1 MEDTDGNPSRLCF
14 DKTTRDRLAKL
25 FSNAFKGRDLSPDE
39 IELEVTVTLHTLE
52 QYASAIPLYEQIQ
65 PESQQRR
72 RERIESLAAH
82 LEGALEQLKSL
93 DSAALGFIA
102 WRAKDE
108 MSKTLGTP
116 NDFPSGLKAAIEAV
130 SWREANISA
139 ITAFA
144 LGLRKSASELP
155 QHSLNTSGKEYPWYS
170 LPKELSTAM
179 AVERLFWE
187 NGFRF
192 TIANSG
198 LAAECLRAVF
208 QLGGLHIDRVDYWLK
223 QARDHSDS
231 MSSFNKRMQKRNEE

>member
-1 MEDTDGNPSRLCF
+1 MEDSSGYAPRLCF
-14 DKTTRDRLAKL
+14 DKTTRDRLTKL
-25 FSNAFKGRDLSPDE
+25 FRDAHKGRNLSPAE
-39 IELEVTVTLHTLE
+39 VEFEVTVILRTLE
-52 QYASAIPLYEQIQ
+52 QYASAIPLYEQFQ

-82 LEGALEQLKSL
+82 LEGALEQLKNL

-116 NDFPSGLKAAIEAV
+116 NDFPSGLKAAVEAV

-139 ITAFA
+139 ITAFS

-155 QHSLNTSGKEYPWYS
+155 QHSLNTSGKDYPWYS

-187 NGFRF
+187 NNLSFTVSNNGF
-192 TIANSG
+192 
-198 LAAECLRAVF
+198 AAECLRAVF
-208 QLGGLHIDRVDYWLK
+208 QLGGLHIDRVDYWLR

-231 MSSFNKRMQKRNEE
+231 MSSFNKRMQKRREE